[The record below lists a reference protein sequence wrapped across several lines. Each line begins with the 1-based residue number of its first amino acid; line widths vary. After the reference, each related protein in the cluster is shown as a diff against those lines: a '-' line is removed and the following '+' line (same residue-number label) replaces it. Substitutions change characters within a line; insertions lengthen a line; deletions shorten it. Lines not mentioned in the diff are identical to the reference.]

1 MLKQK
6 GESQRVLQENEARQI
21 FRKTNVSAYQGVR
34 NVRFSENLLCFVTN
48 TYFEICPF
56 ALLPTIC
63 FLLHELSDTTMT
75 PQKIR
80 L

>member
-1 MLKQK
+1 MFVFWRICCTL
-6 GESQRVLQENEARQI
+6 
-21 FRKTNVSAYQGVR
+21 
-34 NVRFSENLLCFVTN
+34 FSCN

-80 L
+80 LQVATQTDPKVSAKFSDHEIKSSV